1 MRSHPDVSASL
12 EESEILPS
20 AADLAYK
27 AMDLGFGTTGMA
39 LDDYPFACICTAEGK
54 CDMDPAETTCKLRP
68 GLNSA
73 GRLSFHMLL
82 WTSLWVLMVAEIW
95 APRGVRQLQ
104 MRVGQQWR
112 SDWSDKKAVLRTAE
126 LMLFSELMLF
136 MFWIPQALPSER
148 HGNAGNACINR
159 QKCCGGAI
167 VWLRFPW
174 KPSVWLRTC
183 AVNQAEDGAFGR
195 ISAKDCILNV
205 LMKVNWMNVDERRI
219 AMYI

>member
-73 GRLSFHMLL
+73 GRLSFHMLW
-82 WTSLWVLMVAEIW
+82 WTSLWILMVGWDLSSWCSPTPDEGW
-95 APRGVRQLQ
+95 
-104 MRVGQQWR
+104 QQWR

-126 LMLFSELMLF
+126 LMLFSELMF

>member
-1 MRSHPDVSASL
+1 MTLVPTLGFAFLYVCASHPVHHAQQAMTVDAEGDVTEAKMKQLMRSHPDVSASL

-82 WTSLWVLMVAEIW
+82 WTSLWVLMA
-95 APRGVRQLQ
+95 RG
-104 MRVGQQWR
+104 
-112 SDWSDKKAVLRTAE
+112 
-126 LMLFSELMLF
+126 
-136 MFWIPQALPSER
+136 
-148 HGNAGNACINR
+148 
-159 QKCCGGAI
+159 
-167 VWLRFPW
+167 
-174 KPSVWLRTC
+174 
-183 AVNQAEDGAFGR
+183 
-195 ISAKDCILNV
+195 
-205 LMKVNWMNVDERRI
+205 
-219 AMYI
+219 